1 MVGALR
7 VRAWNGSGVS
17 WLPQSLIAADIQTGV
32 LCQAGTD
39 QWDIG
44 LTINL
49 MRLNRKE
56 NSQLDHIWQ
65 HVKTTAL
72 AKQYPL
78 K

>member
-7 VRAWNGSGVS
+7 VRAWNGSGMS

-32 LCQAGTD
+32 LCRAGAD

-49 MRLNRKE
+49 MRLNRKKD
-56 NSQLDHIWQ
+56 SLLDHIWQ
-65 HVKTTAL
+65 HVKTTAS
-72 AKQYPL
+72 AAQ
-78 K
+78 